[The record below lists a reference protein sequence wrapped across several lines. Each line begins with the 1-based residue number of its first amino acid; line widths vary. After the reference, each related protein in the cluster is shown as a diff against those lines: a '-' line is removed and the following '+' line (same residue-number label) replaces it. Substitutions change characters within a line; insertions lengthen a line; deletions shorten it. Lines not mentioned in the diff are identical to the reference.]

1 MLPRLLL
8 LFTVVIWGWSFVA
21 SKICLGYM
29 EPFELMGLRF
39 LIALPVLYVIII
51 FKKSKLQ
58 IRRNLGRLIPGSLII
73 TIHFFI
79 QITGIKYTSATNTGW
94 IIAVTPLV
102 MALLAWLI
110 LKEYLNF
117 KTISGIAV
125 ATIGIIFLISN
136 GRINDLGWLSSYGDW
151 LILASAHQPPAIF
164 AFAVMHGGAWGLRG
178 PMMQAIRADYFGRR
192 AFGSIMGASSLLV
205 MLGTITGPLV
215 AGYIDLLDM
224 FPTDL
229 CG

>member
-151 LILASAHQPPAIF
+151 LILASAHTWALFSIITRDLSRKNDPLAVIAALITPPAVIF
-164 AFAVMHGGAWGLRG
+164 IA
-178 PMMQAIRADYFGRR
+178 
-192 AFGSIMGASSLLV
+192 IMGIRSDWGKLISIPADGIISE
-205 MLGTITGPLV
+205 
-215 AGYIDLLDM
+215 
-224 FPTDL
+224 
-229 CG
+229 